1 MRARAATI
9 GDLEGVFRD
18 LSTRMSDEYV
28 AAGKDSKV
36 AYDNLMMNLKE
47 GRAHALVEGDKTVA
61 IIAWHENSDAA
72 DTLFAAQEGFFSAAT
87 VRFCRRH
94 IRHIQALAG
103 NLPIHSRSWLQRAD
117 VSRWFRVIGYVERGQ
132 ENGAT
137 VFELPPAR
145 AAAIGACRIGLRSHG
160 MQSRKSPPRIRRG
173 SDIRL
178 RKRGLRYRADR
189 APRKSPARANPN
201 PLRSR

>member
-18 LSTRMSDEYV
+18 LSTRMSDEYA
-28 AAGKDSKV
+28 AAGKDSKA

-47 GRAHALVEGDKTVA
+47 GRAHALVEGEKAVA

-72 DTLFAAQEGFFSAAT
+72 DTLFAAQEDFFRAST
-87 VRFCRRH
+87 VRFCKRH

-117 VSRWFRVIGYVERGQ
+117 VAKWFRVIGYVESGQ

-137 VFELPPAR
+137 VFELPPDR
-145 AAAIGACRIGLRSHG
+145 AA
-160 MQSRKSPPRIRRG
+160 QSV
-173 SDIRL
+173 
-178 RKRGLRYRADR
+178 RA
-189 APRKSPARANPN
+189 A
-201 PLRSR
+201 

>member
-28 AAGKDSKV
+28 AEGKDSKV

-47 GRAHALVEGDKTVA
+47 GRAHALVDGDRTVA

-87 VRFCRRH
+87 VRFCQRH

-103 NLPIHSRSWLQRAD
+103 NLPIHSRSWLQGPD
-117 VSRWFRVIGYVERGQ
+117 VARWFGIIGYVERGQ
-132 ENGAT
+132 ENGANL
-137 VFELPPAR
+137 FELPPAR
-145 AAAIGACRIGLRSHG
+145 AS
-160 MQSRKSPPRIRRG
+160 
-173 SDIRL
+173 
-178 RKRGLRYRADR
+178 
-189 APRKSPARANPN
+189 
-201 PLRSR
+201 

>member
-1 MRARAATI
+1 MRARAATL
-9 GDLEGVFRD
+9 GDLEDVFHG
-18 LSTRMSDEYV
+18 LSKRMSDEYA

-87 VRFCRRH
+87 IRFCRRH

-117 VSRWFRVIGYVERGQ
+117 VARWFRIIGYVERGQ
-132 ENGAT
+132 ENGANL
-137 VFELPPAR
+137 FELPPVQ
-145 AAAIGACRIGLRSHG
+145 G
-160 MQSRKSPPRIRRG
+160 
-173 SDIRL
+173 
-178 RKRGLRYRADR
+178 
-189 APRKSPARANPN
+189 
-201 PLRSR
+201 